1 MTSQTRGPNTVSFKV
16 ANFFDELKRLNKS
29 PDIKFG
35 KISPINGGGV
45 IIVKILKKY
54 NLKHALPLIDAGT
67 TALYYMKQNKNKS
80 VTSTPTPIPNPN
92 PTICCK
98 CLASYYPY
106 SITPTGPNPIPTAV
120 NGIITIPYTYNGVS
134 ETQTYTGELMDNTWC
149 TSTNPSGQIQGAVCA
164 SGFCQAPNNL
174 YCTSPTVASYDG
186 ALAVARS
193 TNNFVVA
200 PLAKGKYMLKVGLQ

>member
-1 MTSQTRGPNTVSFKV
+1 MTSQKRVPNTVSFKV

-80 VTSTPTPIPNPN
+80 AASIPNPN
-92 PTICCK
+92 PTLCCA
-98 CLASYYPY
+98 CLDSNYPY
-106 SITPTGPNPIPTAV
+106 SITPTGLNPIPTAV

-134 ETQTYTGELMDNTWC
+134 ETQTYTGELIGNTWC
-149 TSTNPSGQIQGAVCA
+149 TSTNPSGQIQGAVCE
-164 SGFCQAPNNL
+164 SGFCQVPNYL
-174 YCTSPTVASYDG
+174 YCTSSTVASYDG

-200 PLAKGKYMLKVGLQ
+200 PLTKGKYMLKVGLQ